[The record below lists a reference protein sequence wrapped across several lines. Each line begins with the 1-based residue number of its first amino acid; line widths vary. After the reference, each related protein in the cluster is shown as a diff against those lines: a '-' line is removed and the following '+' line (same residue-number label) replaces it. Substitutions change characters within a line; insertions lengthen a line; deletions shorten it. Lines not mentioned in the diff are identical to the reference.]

1 MCECSLLQVVMISS
15 FGQFFCFNFEFTIHF
30 KILKY
35 FLCVNMGTLA
45 RLDTVYFKQWEKFL
59 QDQIILKILGLYVST
74 HLKQLG
80 LHSIDF

>member
-1 MCECSLLQVVMISS
+1 
-15 FGQFFCFNFEFTIHF
+15 
-30 KILKY
+30 
-35 FLCVNMGTLA
+35 MGTLA